1 VSSLNR
7 VQLKFRSLIFCRNN
21 FEMTEMK
28 TLPRTTLPQA
38 AQAVGHAVGFEAQRK
53 PTPKQTKGRK
63 ASTASTGSFSGA
75 QP

>member
-1 VSSLNR
+1 
-7 VQLKFRSLIFCRNN
+7 
-21 FEMTEMK
+21 MK
-28 TLPRTTLPQA
+28 TLGCTRTSLPQP
-38 AQAVGHAVGFEAQRK
+38 AQAAGHAVGFEAQRK